1 MENTN
6 IAKKIENWSQ
16 LTILKLI
23 NELDPK
29 LEYLNHKPI
38 ESVLMSY
45 DSLEVVF
52 QHDWSNLPGDEG
64 DWVDNEFVIC
74 IHGFWL
80 DFVDEFRLLKKVI
93 WITFSIF
100 IFIFY
105 WSIQII
111 FTCRMSSNWSSY
123 LNFWMSWIIKS

>member
-6 IAKKIENWSQ
+6 IAKKIEDWSQ

-52 QHDWSNLPGDEG
+52 QHD
-64 DWVDNEFVIC
+64 
-74 IHGFWL
+74 
-80 DFVDEFRLLKKVI
+80 
-93 WITFSIF
+93 
-100 IFIFY
+100 
-105 WSIQII
+105 
-111 FTCRMSSNWSSY
+111 
-123 LNFWMSWIIKS
+123 